1 MIIDKHYIDST
12 LRDAYEQGDPMFDD
26 CTEYPFTA
34 AELNAIAERVSSS
47 ISLNDALMEA
57 ILDCIDEAAFSALTD
72 VAE

>member
-34 AELNAIAERVSSS
+34 AELDAIAARVSSS

-72 VAE
+72 DAA